1 MPGTLFEA
9 AMRSLAA
16 DGVEFVANGL
26 VQTIRP
32 GEVIVGTPNCNI
44 QLQAANVIWT
54 AGVRASQLGQQLA
67 EMTACEVDR
76 AVRVVVNNDFSIP
89 GHPEIRIAG
98 DLCS

>member
-1 MPGTLFEA
+1 MPDTLFEA
-9 AMRSLAA
+9 AMRPLAA
-16 DGVEFVANGL
+16 DGVQFVANGL

-32 GEVIVGTPNCNI
+32 REVIVGTPNCDI
-44 QLQAANVIWT
+44 QIQAANVIWT